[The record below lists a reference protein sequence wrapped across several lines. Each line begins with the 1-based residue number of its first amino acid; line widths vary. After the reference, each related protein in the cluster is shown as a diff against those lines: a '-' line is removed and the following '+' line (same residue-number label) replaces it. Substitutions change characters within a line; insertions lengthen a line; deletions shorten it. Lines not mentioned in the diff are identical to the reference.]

1 MPKYYIES
9 NDLKV
14 ILVANKPLEAC
25 VKAMSLLL
33 SKTPRELANLALGEK
48 FVVSE
53 KGFACDR
60 NPFVIDTANEYIID
74 TDEVIDCL

>member
-9 NDLKV
+9 NDLKIV
-14 ILVANKPLEAC
+14 LVANKPLEAC
-25 VKAMSLLL
+25 VKAMGFLLG
-33 SKTPRELANLALGEK
+33 KAPRELANLALGEK
-48 FVVSE
+48 FMVSE
-53 KGFACDR
+53 RGFVCDR